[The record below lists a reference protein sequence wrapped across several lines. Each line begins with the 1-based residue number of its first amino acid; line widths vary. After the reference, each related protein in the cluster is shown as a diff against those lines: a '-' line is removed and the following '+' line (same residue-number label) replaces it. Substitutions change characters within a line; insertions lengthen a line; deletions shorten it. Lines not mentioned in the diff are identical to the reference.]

1 MPRFSSNELASQ
13 LRRDLFVKKI
23 LKMDEV
29 NLSFCEV
36 RLYFSFHVFC
46 SHVFVLFLVIV
57 TLIY

>member
-36 RLYFSFHVFC
+36 SYILAFVSFAVIYLYFS
-46 SHVFVLFLVIV
+46 
-57 TLIY
+57 

>member
-13 LRRDLFVKKI
+13 LRDLFVKKI

-36 RLYFSFHVFC
+36 SYILAFMSFAVIYLYFS
-46 SHVFVLFLVIV
+46 
-57 TLIY
+57 